1 MTDPIKITV
10 HTMMSGESFWSQ
22 DVQVVDGASI
32 KVVVDGPLSA
42 LQRRNDEL
50 TAFIERCATTERET
64 IDGAKLRQAARDV
77 LGVGVAVEPTQ
88 GEPG

>member
-1 MTDPIKITV
+1 MADPIKITV
-10 HTMMSGESFWSQ
+10 HTMLHGESFWSQ

-32 KVVVDGPLSA
+32 KVVTDGPLAA

-50 TAFIERCATTERET
+50 EAFVKRCATTTRET
-64 IDGAKLRQAARDV
+64 IDGAKLRQAAQEC
-77 LGVGVAVEPTQ
+77 LGVGVAVEPP